1 MSLFSTL
8 DGLVWRHLTNAPA
21 FSASRLP
28 DVPEK
33 LSKTLKRPHLVLVGT
48 RYQVST
54 KSGRI
59 FFLFRRSVYLF
70 FTCLCSGA
78 RKSPQKSQRFSRTVT
93 KKNTASS
100 VQSPLPSPPPGAAS
114 STRNSS
120 CPICDGMGLPPAAG
134 GDEVVSTHTIP
145 AKRTRTKDSAGPLEL
160 IFLVFCHMIPG
171 MACFLDV
178 RKIKPTGSIY

>member
-59 FFLFRRSVYLF
+59 FFLFRRSAYLF
-70 FTCLCSGA
+70 FTCLWSGA
-78 RKSPQKSQRFSRTVT
+78 RKSPQKLRRFSRTVT
-93 KKNTASS
+93 KEYGLFGAK
-100 VQSPLPSPPPGAAS
+100 PLTKPPLKC
-114 STRNSS
+114 RR
-120 CPICDGMGLPPAAG
+120 
-134 GDEVVSTHTIP
+134 THTQ
-145 AKRTRTKDSAGPLEL
+145 LEL
-160 IFLVFCHMIPG
+160 SNLRRDG
-171 MACFLDV
+171 TTA
-178 RKIKPTGSIY
+178 RRGRR